1 MGFYTN
7 HTWDI
12 AVTQGAGHHAEDIDA
27 LTIREAQWVRRRQH
41 GQVAGRGPLRD
52 KRGVL
57 GRTIYGM

>member
-27 LTIREAQWVRRRQH
+27 LTIREAQ
-41 GQVAGRGPLRD
+41 
-52 KRGVL
+52 
-57 GRTIYGM
+57 